1 MSELESDR
9 GKTNAVLREIAYHIW
24 KPRPLLRS
32 IHWKPAQEIPRE
44 ATEGPYEIFLD
55 QRVFSAM
62 HQHVWNARL
71 EDEPFGYLVGDL
83 CEDPDSKCRYVIVS
97 AAVPSR
103 FPLHENEVEQITGE
117 AGNGLLSEVQ
127 QRQGVLAGWYHRH
140 RVGPASL
147 SEKDL
152 ATHERLF
159 REPWQVAFLFV
170 TDPWKPSGGCFGHTP
185 DGLVTAQALQF
196 YEMVG
201 SESLMAK
208 GMRRS
213 RIDWANVTTLDS
225 ISIEPLPRPEP
236 PGARVALE
244 EAEVAETAA
253 AEEAGT
259 AEPGAGSDEAVE
271 REREVAGPEAE
282 TPIATEATEE
292 ISEAAEEAAE
302 EAAAAKE
309 EAARQTA
316 ELEAARMAA
325 EREAA
330 RRIAD
335 AAQAEDARRA
345 AEEEAARQAAEAAV
359 RAAKLEAVRVAAEEE
374 AARRTAELQAT
385 REAAETAVRAAEE
398 EAARSAA
405 ELADARTAAEKLERR
420 VKRAEAARQA
430 AEEEARELKSGQ
442 TARMAAEE
450 EAAREAG
457 ETAVR
462 TAELEAARM
471 AAEEEAAR
479 RAAELQA
486 TREAAETAVR
496 AAEEE
501 AARSAAE
508 LAEARTA
515 AEELERRVKRAEAAR
530 QAAEE
535 EARELRLGQTAR
547 MAAEEEATQ
556 RAEDM
561 QAGGAAEAVREAEA
575 AREAAEKEA
584 AQRTAELQAA
594 REVAEAAMRA
604 AEEQAELRKAEAEA
618 RMAAEEEAARRA
630 AELEVSARAVKEEAE
645 LRAQEV
651 KAAREAA
658 RLQANLREAAEQEL
672 RRRGDVPLQVAR
684 LRIPLPVESEEEE
697 AVTSQ
702 PVARRQTTPR
712 RARAG
717 KIAVSAGE
725 LLCVGVALASIGVAV
740 QQAVWGGPAETKAG
754 FWSDSWIPR
763 AEAQSVDRWTNIR
776 GQNGILTASIKGAVA
791 GTSVSVT
798 CAGGQPAVMFG
809 FSQSLGRGGGE
820 ALISY
825 STDDRVDHE
834 VAGVIPD
841 LENRSIAAVIVDRN
855 HPLIWRIRRGS
866 YMSFAIGDGAE
877 RPAPAPGRVSLRG
890 ASQAIAAL
898 SCSGG
903 FAEGDGHQ

>member
-325 EREAA
+325 ER
-330 RRIAD
+330 
-335 AAQAEDARRA
+335 
-345 AEEEAARQAAEAAV
+345 
-359 RAAKLEAVRVAAEEE
+359 E